1 MISIQYGNT
10 DVIKKATNWEFRI
23 DRWVAI
29 IGGFIPIS
37 IVLGVVAFQFIISL
51 AGLVWLISRVK
62 YPLRWHD
69 GLRQNKLLWALFG
82 WYAAVLV
89 SRVFNGGNAFQF
101 AHDFVFLRYPLFVV
115 AILDVSRR
123 IPVHRYL
130 IGGLLAGIAYAGI
143 NLLSAHLIGYDLIGK
158 PLFRYVHK
166 MNEGGR
172 IGGLC
177 AYAAPFLLLWGIT
190 DGHQDN
196 RKRFGIIAMGCLGLF
211 LLVSSQVRTALISA
225 LIGLCGGLLCKLLLE
240 KRIKIGSILALFL
253 VAGLGVCGALWMQP
267 SMLSMYDR
275 LFFWKVSWK
284 LWLQNPIIG
293 VGISSF
299 NEAYRQIAES
309 GTVAPVVTPT
319 GVIFHSVNPRHAHN
333 LFLQLMT
340 CNGLLGLGVF
350 LWVFLQAVEIIRH
363 RITSWH
369 VGLLSWP
376 FICIGIGLTGWNIYD
391 PYYTTLVFYFLA
403 IITISANGE
412 MDRHI
417 DQRPLPG

>member
-1 MISIQYGNT
+1 M
-10 DVIKKATNWEFRI
+10 IKKTTNGEHRI
-23 DRWVAI
+23 DRWIGI
-29 IGGFIPIS
+29 IGGFIPTS
-37 IVLGVVAFQFIISL
+37 IVLGVVAFQFVLSL
-51 AGLVWLISRVK
+51 AGLVWLVSRVK

-69 GLRQNKLLWALFG
+69 GLSQNKLLWALFG

-89 SRVFNGGNAFQF
+89 SRIVNGGSAFHF
-101 AHDFVFLRYPLFVV
+101 AHDFVFLRYPLFVA

-143 NLLSAHLIGYDLIGK
+143 NLLSAHLIGYDLIGN
-158 PLFRYVHK
+158 PLSRYVQK
-166 MNEGGR
+166 MNEGAR

-190 DGHQDN
+190 DGHKGN
-196 RKRFGIIAMGCLGLF
+196 RQRFGIVAMGCLGF
-211 LLVSSQVRTALISA
+211 YLLVSSHVRTALIAA
-225 LIGLCGGLLCKLLLE
+225 LIGLCGGLLSKLILE
-240 KRIKIGSILALFL
+240 KRIKTVSVLALML
-253 VAGLGVCGALWMQP
+253 LAGLGVCGALWMQP
-267 SMLSMYDR
+267 SMVSMYDR
-275 LFFWKVSWK
+275 FFFWKVSWK
-284 LWLQNPIIG
+284 LWLQNPIVG

-319 GVIFHSVNPRHAHN
+319 GTIFQSVNPRHAHN

-350 LWVFLQAVEIIRH
+350 LWVIFQAVAIIRRH
-363 RITSWH
+363 FASWQ

-403 IITISANGE
+403 MITISADGE
-412 MDRHI
+412 MDRHVTR
-417 DQRPLPG
+417 RPFPG